1 MLWFLSLIFSLTT
14 VLVGIIALQWLREH
28 LRPRTDLEPQIAFS
42 LHHLHVESLD
52 RWYLPQIFTA
62 LPVLLQLALVLF
74 LIGVLEFLWSLNST
88 VALPTTIAIGSSLLF
103 LLWTTILPT
112 MQALSLFLPRWSWGN
127 MPRSPCPYKSPQSW
141 AFYQSVQPLVT
152 LFLSTFGDVNIE
164 KPVPAWRYRGLLSH
178 SMIAEKDRHL
188 GFLFRETTSS
198 RQRRPFNLIFR
209 PGPTNGWTE
218 LGIAWLFQ

>member
-1 MLWFLSLIFSLTT
+1 MIPQSLTIPTFVPTSSDIQVNMLWFLSLIFSLTT
-14 VLVGIIALQWLREH
+14 VLVGIIALQWLREY

-42 LHHLHVESLD
+42 LHHLHVGSLD

-103 LLWTTILPT
+103 FLWTTILPT
-112 MQALSLFLPRWSWGN
+112 MQALSLFLLRWSWGN

-141 AFYQSVQPLVT
+141 AFISQC
-152 LFLSTFGDVNIE
+152 
-164 KPVPAWRYRGLLSH
+164 
-178 SMIAEKDRHL
+178 
-188 GFLFRETTSS
+188 
-198 RQRRPFNLIFR
+198 NL
-209 PGPTNGWTE
+209 
-218 LGIAWLFQ
+218 